1 MKKFIYIAI
10 SLLALTFT
18 ACNKYALQEDLES
31 LKNEVNELKTLCQ
44 QLNNDVASLNKFM
57 EAYEG
62 CKMITNVVETSFGWT
77 IYFNDGTDCD
87 IRNGIDGDKG
97 DTGDKGD
104 KGDTGEAPVIGIK
117 QDTDGIFYWTLNG
130 EFIVV
135 DGKQIPTTGKDAVA
149 PTFRVNGDNMLQAS
163 YDGGE
168 SWSDVGKIEGVTTTP
183 SAIIDVKD
191 GEDMVEF
198 VLDETHSVFINKFKP
213 LKISVSAPVC
223 TGDTYT
229 ATYTLVGAKEDVQVV
244 CSANG
249 DWKVSVSRIDAT
261 SGTLTFTAP
270 AVWEDGCILVF
281 AYSEEQI
288 AMTVVSISDD
298 KIVVSQNEYPVS
310 AAASS
315 FEVPVSANFV
325 PSVSAS
331 EAWLTVTETKA
342 MTDYKYTVTVE
353 ANPNETERQA
363 VINFSKGEGGV
374 VIGTVLVKQAGKT
387 VAHPVTLSVSASLA
401 GSIYRET
408 SVTSITISSTEDL
421 NDAGDK
427 VLDATSGSVTVLPC
441 TSYDVRFVL
450 ANGQAFTY
458 TTALPESS
466 AIALTDIDA
475 LLAAGTAVPDYV
487 GLAGADDSARA
498 NCYIVLD
505 GGYYKFPADYL
516 NDGTTAIEAASADWL
531 WSEGSASLV
540 SGVSLNG
547 KYVQFCVQA
556 ETKGN
561 AVIATKGNDGKISW
575 SWHIWMLQ
583 EDPTASVHYARNT
596 TNYPLMNY
604 HLGATSSAADANA
617 NGLYYQWGRKDPFPR
632 ANSLGT
638 YDTPSESGQFGE
650 YTLSH
655 IENTDVFPG
664 TMFAKVANS
673 TPTDNSVSDIT
684 YAIQNP
690 TAFISAPDD
699 SPVPT
704 TGTKAIRTWLSTT
717 ELAVAYSLWNNSHDG
732 TQKDLNAI
740 KPSDKTNYDPCPAGY
755 IVPSTA
761 RQVWH
766 TSSAWGFAY
775 LSFAFPYSVCA
786 YYTNPTDNTTAYYPA
801 SGRRT
806 DGKLQNLGQ
815 EGGTWASYLEYTE
828 SNGRLFGQ
836 LMRID
841 TPTYDESGNP
851 TAIKYVGSGTNY
863 SSWALP
869 VRCCRIVD

>member
-18 ACNKYALQEDLES
+18 ACNRYALQEDLES
-31 LKNEVNELKTLCQ
+31 LKNEVNELKALCQ

-57 EAYEG
+57 EAYQG

-104 KGDTGEAPVIGIK
+104 KGDTGDAPVIGIR

-149 PTFRVNGDNMLQAS
+149 PSFRVNGDNMLQAS

-183 SAIIDVKD
+183 SAIIDVID

-198 VLDETHSVFINKFKP
+198 VLDETHSLFMNKFKP

-229 ATYTLVGAKEDVQVV
+229 ATYTLVGAEEDVQVV

-249 DWKVSVSRIDAT
+249 DWKASVSRTDAT

-288 AMTVVSISDD
+288 AMTVVTITDD

-331 EAWLTVTETKA
+331 EAWLSVVETKA
-342 MTDYKYTVTVE
+342 MTEYKYTVTVE
-353 ANPNETERQA
+353 ANPDETERQA
-363 VINFSKGEGGV
+363 VINFRKGEDGV

-408 SVTSITISSTEDL
+408 SVTSITISSTENL

-427 VLDATSGSVTVLPC
+427 ILDATSGSVTVLPC

-458 TTALPESS
+458 TTALPESN

-475 LLAAGTAVPDYV
+475 LLAAGTAVPEYV

-540 SGVSLNG
+540 SGVSVNG
-547 KYVQFCVQA
+547 TYVQFCVQA

-583 EDPTASVHYARNT
+583 EDPTASIHYARNT

-604 HLGATSSAADANA
+604 HLGATSSAADADA

-632 ANSLGT
+632 ANTAGDKT
-638 YDTPSESGQFGE
+638 TPNETNKFGE
-650 YTLSH
+650 MTLEYVINTAVFEDAEMKVVPYTSPVDNGCKDYEYALQH
-655 IENTDVFPG
+655 
-664 TMFAKVANS
+664 
-673 TPTDNSVSDIT
+673 PTE
-684 YAIQNP
+684 
-690 TAFISAPDD
+690 FISAAANDATPDNA
-699 SPVPT
+699 T
-704 TGTKAIRTWLSTT
+704 AAIRTWFSTT
-717 ELAVAYSLWNNSHDG
+717 TKEESYKFWNNTADG
-732 TQKDLNAI
+732 TNSSLNAI
-740 KPSDKTNYDPCPAGY
+740 KSTDKTIYDPCPSGY
-755 IVPSTA
+755 IVPSSASATWHNGSDWKTA
-761 RQVWH
+761 NA
-766 TSSAWGFAY
+766 TYPLANNC
-775 LSFAFPYSVCA
+775 SFF
-786 YYTNPTDNTTAYYPA
+786 YTNPTDGSSAYYPA
-801 SGRRT
+801 CGYRA
-806 DGKLQNLGQ
+806 DGVIRNMASIHHSWSSYGSFGAPSNTRLQ
-815 EGGTWASYLEYTE
+815 GGV
-828 SNGRLFGQ
+828 
-836 LMRID
+836 MRVHK
-841 TPTYDESGNP
+841 PVYDESGMA
-851 TAIKYVGSGTNY
+851 TSAEFGST
-863 SSWALP
+863 SVAQSWGVP
-869 VRCCRIVD
+869 VRCCKIVD